1 MYHPAKIEDVVE
13 AGGRP
18 VCVVETWDK
27 NLFTVDVADGVD
39 TDRIAPDRIV
49 LLDYSA
55 DDRFEVPTPR
65 QEVAAVLSDEQGEQI
80 WDRYKSVF
88 QETQE
93 QQTAMMQMP
102 ANQPF
107 DGGYIG

>member
-1 MYHPAKIEDVVE
+1 MYHPAKVETVIETGD
-13 AGGRP
+13 RP
-18 VCVVETWDK
+18 ICVVETWDK
-27 NLFTVDVADGVD
+27 NLFTVDVADDVD
-39 TDRIAPDRIV
+39 ADQIETDRIV

-55 DDRFEVPTPR
+55 DDRFEMPTPR
-65 QEVAAVLSDEQGEQI
+65 QEVAAVLSDEQGQSI
-80 WDRYKSVF
+80 WERYKTVF